1 MCESIDASRKKSTKL
16 MSLEIAFNLSG
27 KYSRSSY
34 NLLSGNASPDKLI
47 HTDVETHTHTH
58 TLSLSLSPSLS
69 VYLCVSFSLWLH
81 ELSWGLLMSG
91 IYSVDKL
98 EF

>member
-47 HTDVETHTHTH
+47 HTDVDTHTHTH
-58 TLSLSLSPSLS
+58 SLALSLS

-81 ELSWGLLMSG
+81 EFSWGLLMSG

>member
-1 MCESIDASRKKSTKL
+1 MCESIDTSRKKSTKL

-47 HTDVETHTHTH
+47 HTDVDTHTHTH
-58 TLSLSLSPSLS
+58 SLALSLS

-81 ELSWGLLMSG
+81 EFSWGLLMSG

>member
-58 TLSLSLSPSLS
+58 SLSLSLSLSLFN
-69 VYLCVSFSLWLH
+69 CVFPLVCGSMNSPGDF
-81 ELSWGLLMSG
+81 
-91 IYSVDKL
+91 
-98 EF
+98 

>member
-27 KYSRSSY
+27 KYSRPSY
-34 NLLSGNASPDKLI
+34 NLLSGDASPDKLI
-47 HTDVETHTHTH
+47 HMDAETHTHTH
-58 TLSLSLSPSLS
+58 TLSLSLS

-81 ELSWGLLMSG
+81 EFSWGLLMSG

>member
-47 HTDVETHTHTH
+47 HMDVETHTHTH
-58 TLSLSLSPSLS
+58 THSLSLS

-81 ELSWGLLMSG
+81 EFSWGLLMSG

>member
-47 HTDVETHTHTH
+47 HTDVDTHTHTP
-58 TLSLSLSPSLS
+58 SLALSLS

-81 ELSWGLLMSG
+81 EFSWGLLMSG

>member
-27 KYSRSSY
+27 KYSRPSY

-47 HTDVETHTHTH
+47 HTDVETHTHT
-58 TLSLSLSPSLS
+58 LSLSLSLFT
-69 VYLCVSFSLWLH
+69 CVFPLVCGSMNSPGDF
-81 ELSWGLLMSG
+81 
-91 IYSVDKL
+91 
-98 EF
+98 